1 MIEILQRSYSS
12 SACKYFDE
20 LKSMQLNVILVR
32 ISNSELEAIQI
43 NYSINSKSWA
53 WRRVCLSNN
62 ASFQRRLRNIDFK
75 RFAKKCV
82 SG

>member
-53 WRRVCLSNN
+53 
-62 ASFQRRLRNIDFK
+62 
-75 RFAKKCV
+75 
-82 SG
+82 